1 MERQQRDVEV
11 NQKIIGPAASEE
23 DVAAD
28 WSTQEVEQRKFVA
41 SPAQHGV
48 RVDRAL
54 ADWVPELSRSY
65 LAQLVQDGHVRVQ
78 DRVVSKP
85 ASKLAAGVQVIVDLV
100 PTPAA
105 TAFRPEAVD
114 FPVVFE
120 DEHLLVIN
128 KPVGLVVHPGAGNWG
143 GTLLNGLL
151 HRDPAAAELPRAGIV
166 HRLDKNTS
174 GLMVVAKSRVAMTSL
189 VAQLAAREVQ
199 RVYLAMA
206 HGRAAL
212 GQVFDVDQPIGRDP
226 KNRLRMGVVG
236 SGKPA
241 QTEARVLAVGQ
252 DDRVLALRCK
262 LQTGRTHQIRV
273 HMAWAGM
280 PLVGDGLYG
289 GQEAWGLAHQ
299 ALHAH
304 DLALTHPVSG
314 EVLHWWAPPP
324 EDLQAALRSSG
335 LGYNAASLLTP

>member
-1 MERQQRDVEV
+1 M

-23 DVAAD
+23 DSAVD
-28 WSTQEVEQRKFVA
+28 WPQAEVEQRQFTV
-41 SPAQHGV
+41 STAQHGM

-65 LAQLVQDGHVRVQ
+65 LAQLVSDGHVQVQGRVI
-78 DRVVSKP
+78 VKP
-85 ASKLAAGVQVIVDLV
+85 AAKLSAGAQVELALV

-105 TAFRPEAVD
+105 NAFRPEAVD

-120 DEHLLVIN
+120 DDDLLVIN
-128 KPVGLVVHPGAGNWG
+128 KPAGLVVHPGAGNWG

-151 HRDPAAAELPRAGIV
+151 HRDRRAADLPRAGIV

-199 RVYLAMA
+199 RVYIAMA
-206 HGRAAL
+206 HGRSPL
-212 GQVFDVDQPIGRDP
+212 GHCFEVDQAIGRDP
-226 KNRLRMGVVG
+226 KNRLRMGVVAA
-236 SGKPA
+236 GKPA
-241 QTEARVLAVGQ
+241 QTEARVLAASEELGG
-252 DDRVLALRCK
+252 VLMLRCK
-262 LQTGRTHQIRV
+262 LKTGRTHQIRV

-280 PLVGDGLYG
+280 PLVGDTLYG
-289 GQEAWGLAHQ
+289 GREAWGLTHQ

-304 DLALTHPVSG
+304 DLALVHPVSG
-314 EVLHWWAPPP
+314 AHLHWWAPPP
-324 EDLQAALRSSG
+324 VHLCTALAAAG
-335 LGYNAASLLTP
+335 LGYNAQALLTN